1 MSAHATPADSR
12 REPTAA
18 EFRAMQQSPEFVDLK
33 SSFRKFAF
41 PMTAAFFLWYL
52 LYVLLAVYDPGLYSK
67 PVIGNVNLGVFM
79 GLAQFATTFLITAAY
94 IRYAN
99 KNIEPRATAIRKKME
114 D

>member
-1 MSAHATPADSR
+1 MSAHATPANSR

-18 EFRAMQQSPEFVDLK
+18 EFRAMQQSPEFLDLK
-33 SSFRKFAF
+33 HSFRKFAF
-41 PMTAAFFLWYL
+41 PMTAAFFLWYV
-52 LYVLLAVYDPGLYSK
+52 LYVLLAIYNPGLYSR

-79 GLAQFATTFLITAAY
+79 GLAQFLTTFLITAAY

-99 KNIEPRATAIRKKME
+99 REIAPRATKIRQEME